1 MIVKNVEF
9 GADARAKLVSGID
22 IIADAVKSTLGAR
35 GQTVLIESDQF
46 THGIHVTKDGVS
58 VARSIVLDDPTQ
70 NLAVQMVREA
80 SERTATAAG
89 DGTTTSVV
97 LTQALIHGYQ
107 QFIKPED
114 NPTKVLR
121 EVKDLAI
128 AVGQALDAM
137 AIPVTDESLASVAT
151 ISANNDPELGQI
163 IADAYTMVSKDG
175 VVTVEASNNATTYSE
190 VVSGMKLSRGY
201 MSKYFITDQ
210 KKNEAILEDCYI
222 LVSDQEI
229 SSLNNIEHLL
239 APIVQQGKS
248 ILIIAELA
256 ENALNSLNLNK
267 MKGVIKVCAIVPP
280 SFGANRSEIME
291 DIAAATGAKYISD
304 ETGDNLFTISFADL
318 GHANKVVVAKDST
331 VIVTDDSFAQHSCDT
346 RRLHPHQI
354 GGSDQRVREKA
365 LRGALGEP
373 CRWCWCYLRRRTERR
388 GDEREEGQGRGRG
401 VRDQGRHGGRHSARW
416 WCGIVE
422 HRR

>member
-201 MSKYFITDQ
+201 MSKVLHHGPE
-210 KKNEAILEDCYI
+210 KER
-222 LVSDQEI
+222 SD
-229 SSLNNIEHLL
+229 
-239 APIVQQGKS
+239 P
-248 ILIIAELA
+248 
-256 ENALNSLNLNK
+256 
-267 MKGVIKVCAIVPP
+267 
-280 SFGANRSEIME
+280 
-291 DIAAATGAKYISD
+291 
-304 ETGDNLFTISFADL
+304 
-318 GHANKVVVAKDST
+318 
-331 VIVTDDSFAQHSCDT
+331 
-346 RRLHPHQI
+346 
-354 GGSDQRVREKA
+354 
-365 LRGALGEP
+365 
-373 CRWCWCYLRRRTERR
+373 
-388 GDEREEGQGRGRG
+388 
-401 VRDQGRHGGRHSARW
+401 
-416 WCGIVE
+416 
-422 HRR
+422 

>member
-1 MIVKNVEF
+1 MIVKQVEF

-128 AVGQALDAM
+128 AVGQALGRDGD
-137 AIPVTDESLASVAT
+137 TGNRRVACVCGYH
-151 ISANNDPELGQI
+151 LGQ
-163 IADAYTMVSKDG
+163 
-175 VVTVEASNNATTYSE
+175 
-190 VVSGMKLSRGY
+190 
-201 MSKYFITDQ
+201 Q
-210 KKNEAILEDCYI
+210 
-222 LVSDQEI
+222 
-229 SSLNNIEHLL
+229 
-239 APIVQQGKS
+239 
-248 ILIIAELA
+248 
-256 ENALNSLNLNK
+256 
-267 MKGVIKVCAIVPP
+267 
-280 SFGANRSEIME
+280 
-291 DIAAATGAKYISD
+291 
-304 ETGDNLFTISFADL
+304 
-318 GHANKVVVAKDST
+318 
-331 VIVTDDSFAQHSCDT
+331 
-346 RRLHPHQI
+346 
-354 GGSDQRVREKA
+354 
-365 LRGALGEP
+365 
-373 CRWCWCYLRRRTERR
+373 
-388 GDEREEGQGRGRG
+388 
-401 VRDQGRHGGRHSARW
+401 
-416 WCGIVE
+416 
-422 HRR
+422 